1 MTRPINHKSILG
13 NEKGMVLAVTL
24 MLIAVLV
31 LLGTTAVMTVTTD
44 LKIAANYRS
53 STQAFYAAEAGIEE
67 ARTRMMNN
75 FTPTTGATGHIIDSD
90 SANASWSVSICPTC
104 TYTKLS
110 SALNYTVKIEHKTN
124 DATPPLVL
132 YWGDDNS
139 DGRYERTINP
149 VSPTLL
155 PNPNIYLVTSYGAAS
170 WANKTIQ
177 VEMTRYPPIAAPGAL
192 YVDGSLQVSGSS
204 QIIANANSTECG
216 PPMAGVAT
224 PLAKT
229 SVDFGD
235 KPGRITGAGG
245 AGLAGIREF
254 VNPPLDIPGMAAGL
268 KDSANFSYSVTG
280 DPSITGMN
288 WGTPSSGAAPS
299 TCNDPAGFSVSNIV
313 YYNTNGDGVNLH
325 NASGCGTL
333 IVDGPLR
340 IDGNF
345 SWYGVIL
352 ATGSLTYIGTGN
364 KNVTG
369 AMLSGGGVITDL
381 IGGNAEIYYCSGAVR
396 NATQNM
402 PLKKLS
408 WRDMAF

>member
-13 NEKGMVLAVTL
+13 NEEGMVLPVTL

-31 LLGTTAVMTVTTD
+31 LLGTTAVMTITTD

-53 STQAFYAAEAGIEE
+53 STQAFYIAEAGIEE

-75 FTPTTGATGHIIDSD
+75 FTPTTGATGRIIDSD
-90 SANASWSVSICPTC
+90 STNASWSVSICPTC

-110 SALNYTVKIEHKTN
+110 SALNYTVNIVHKT
-124 DATPPLVL
+124 DASGNVMYSTP
-132 YWGDDNS
+132 WN
-139 DGRYERTINP
+139 
-149 VSPTLL
+149 
-155 PNPNIYLVTSYGAAS
+155 NIYVITSVGTAAS
-170 WANKTIQ
+170 ARKTIQ
-177 VEMTRYPPIAAPGAL
+177 VEVTRYPPIAAPGAL
-192 YVDGSLQVSGSS
+192 YVSSSLQVSGSS
-204 QIIANANSTECG
+204 QVIATATSTGPEGCG
-216 PPMAGVAT
+216 PPTAGVAT
-224 PLAKT
+224 PLPYIAGSP
-229 SVDFGD
+229 SVDYGNNPD
-235 KPGRITGAGG
+235 RIIGAGG
-245 AGLAGIREF
+245 TGLNGISYGATT
-254 VNPPLDIPGMAAGL
+254 LDIPDIAAGL

-313 YYNTNGDGVNLH
+313 YYNTNGGGVNLH

-352 ATGSLTYIGTGN
+352 TTGSLTYIGTGN